1 MAYARLFTAVLAI
14 AVLATVVLAFS
25 LVSTTSLRA
34 EVIEKPIAVGAFE
47 EVHTTGA
54 FDIVIAVGKPRKIIA
69 RGDADA
75 VNRLRVDVDNGKLK
89 LWQAYDTKRDY
100 KQPARLKVTLNVEK
114 LTSLKLTGAGDV
126 SAYNI
131 AAKKFALTMSGAG
144 DVKLVG
150 TCDSLT
156 VFMSGAGDF
165 DGDVLKCKTVSAN
178 VSGVGDMAIYA
189 SDSITGSVSGV
200 GDLTIYGNP
209 RTRSTKVSGMGDVNF
224 R

>member
-1 MAYARLFTAVLAI
+1 MAYARHPAVLA
-14 AVLATVVLAFS
+14 AVLAAFACA
-25 LVSTTSLRA
+25 TSLQA
-34 EVIEKPIAVGAFE
+34 DVIEKPIEAGAFE
-47 EVHTTGA
+47 EVQSNGA
-54 FDIVIAVGKPRKIIA
+54 FDIVIAVGKPRKIVA

-89 LWQAYDTKRDY
+89 LSQAYNANRDY
-100 KQPARLKVTLNVEK
+100 KQPARLKVTINIEK
-114 LTSLKLTGAGDV
+114 LTSIKLTGAGDV

-131 AAKKFALTMSGAG
+131 AAKNFALNMSGAG
-144 DVKLVG
+144 DVKLTG

-189 SDSITGSVSGV
+189 SEAITGSVTGV
-200 GDLTIYGNP
+200 GDLSIYGNP
-209 RTRSTKVSGMGDVNF
+209 KVRNTKVSGMGDVNF